1 MSTIN
6 VRQAHKLPIDEAKKA
21 LGGFESD
28 LAQKGVKLVWSG
40 ANAEIKGTGVSGG
53 VKVTGT
59 EVTVE
64 VKLGMLAK
72 AAGVKADLLQKSI
85 EKRLQ
90 SALGASTS

>member
-1 MSTIN
+1 MSTIL
-6 VRQAHKLPIDEAKKA
+6 VRQAHKLSVEDAKKA

-53 VKVTGT
+53 VKVSTS
-59 EVTVE
+59 EVSVE

-85 EKRLQ
+85 EKRLSQ
-90 SALGASTS
+90 ALGGAAS